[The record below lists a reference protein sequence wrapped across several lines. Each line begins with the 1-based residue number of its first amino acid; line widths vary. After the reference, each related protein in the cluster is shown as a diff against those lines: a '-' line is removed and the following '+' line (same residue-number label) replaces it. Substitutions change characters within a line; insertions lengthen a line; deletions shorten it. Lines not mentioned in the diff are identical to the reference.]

1 MEQENATQAEG
12 SRLTDGS
19 NSTAVDDDVLLRAH
33 EPVLMLTA
41 GEYFVPVAVDGF
53 VSQSQLLVRDLAD
66 NAVVLA
72 TPGALDLDGLARLGA
87 GHEGPGLSLSG
98 IIAPST
104 LSGQFRAWLPK
115 PRPSF
120 RAGSRLA
127 QVGLFG
133 RSIDILSRLSLLVRG
148 TVPGGSA
155 ADSLLAQQE
164 HFDPGHPT
172 YYGRVVRDNG
182 WVICQYWFFYSFN
195 NWRSA
200 FSGVNEHEG
209 DWEQVTVYLDGTG
222 AQSVDGLPEPRWVV
236 FSAHDETGDDLRRRW
251 DDPDLHKEGERHP
264 VVFVGAGS
272 HSGAY
277 LPGDYLIT
285 VEPPSWGGVLP
296 FIRRVASVLT
306 PWARAAQGS
315 GFGIPYIDY
324 ARGDG
329 DTIGPGHER
338 EWTQVVI
345 GEQTPWVHDYR
356 GLWGHDSRDAFGGE
370 RGPAGP
376 RYERDTTVRA
386 SWGDPVGWAGLAKV
400 APSPAVELERV
411 ETRVEQIDVELGML
425 NDEVEQAR
433 HDLTTRAAGLDPATP
448 VVRAMAARERELVAT
463 RMRAVRLGD
472 EKAQLVWE
480 VRDGIRPTSP
490 HSHLMHRR
498 LPIATAARGR
508 ARFLAVWAVVSTPLV
523 LWLLGSLFRVDSA
536 GLQVTAVGALVIVL
550 SVEAFGRG
558 YLLAYVVRV
567 LFVVALG
574 SLLVLLLGAWQTVL
588 WAALST
594 LAVLVL
600 LVNVRDAVRR

>member
-1 MEQENATQAEG
+1 M
-12 SRLTDGS
+12 
-19 NSTAVDDDVLLRAH
+19 
-33 EPVLMLTA
+33 
-41 GEYFVPVAVDGF
+41 
-53 VSQSQLLVRDLAD
+53 
-66 NAVVLA
+66 
-72 TPGALDLDGLARLGA
+72 
-87 GHEGPGLSLSG
+87 
-98 IIAPST
+98 
-104 LSGQFRAWLPK
+104 
-115 PRPSF
+115 
-120 RAGSRLA
+120 
-127 QVGLFG
+127 
-133 RSIDILSRLSLLVRG
+133 SRLSLLVRG

-155 ADSLLAQQE
+155 ADSLLAQQA
-164 HFDPGHPT
+164 HFAPERPT
-172 YYGRVVRDNG
+172 YYGRVMRDNG
-182 WVICQYWFFYSFN
+182 WIVCQYWFFYSFN

-209 DWEQVTVYLDGTG
+209 DWEQVTVYLDGTEAG
-222 AQSVDGLPEPRWVV
+222 AADTVDGLPQPRWVV

-251 DDPDLHKEGERHP
+251 DDPDLHKQNERHP

-285 VEPPSWGGVLP
+285 VVPPSWGGVLP
-296 FIRRVASVLT
+296 FIRRVAGVLT

-345 GEQTPWVHDYR
+345 DEQTPWVHDYR

-400 APSPAVELERV
+400 APSPAVELEHV
-411 ETRVEQIDVELGML
+411 ESRLGQIDRELGLL
-425 NDEVEQAR
+425 NDEIRESR

-448 VVRAMAARERELVAT
+448 VVRDMADRERDLVVT
-463 RMRAVRLGD
+463 RMNAVRLGD
-472 EKAQLVWE
+472 ERAQLARE
-480 VRDGIRPTSP
+480 VHDGIRPTSP
-490 HSHLMHRR
+490 HSHLTHRR
-498 LPIATAARGR
+498 MPIAVAERGR

-523 LWLLGSLFRVDSA
+523 LLLLGSLFRVDST
-536 GLQVTAVGALVIVL
+536 GLQVTAVGALVTVL

-567 LFVVALG
+567 LLVIALALVV
-574 SLLVLLLGAWQTVL
+574 VLLLGAWQTVL
-588 WAALST
+588 WVLLWT

-600 LVNVRDAVRR
+600 LVNVRDSVRR

>member
-1 MEQENATQAEG
+1 MEQESATQAG
-12 SRLTDGS
+12 VSDGMDHS
-19 NSTAVDDDVLLRAH
+19 AVDDHVLLRAH
-33 EPVLMLTA
+33 EPVLSLTA

-53 VSQSQLLVRDLAD
+53 VSQSQLFVRDLAD

-72 TPGALDLDGLARLGA
+72 TPGTLDLDRLARLGTD
-87 GHEGPGLSLSG
+87 HDGPGLSLSG
-98 IIAPST
+98 ITAPTT
-104 LSGQFRAWLPK
+104 LSGRFRAWLPK
-115 PRPSF
+115 PRPRF

-127 QVGLFG
+127 QVGLVG
-133 RSIDILSRLSLLVRG
+133 RSIDILSRLSLFVRG

-155 ADSLLAQQE
+155 GDSLVAQQQ
-164 HFDPGHPT
+164 HFAPDRPT

-182 WVICQYWFFYSFN
+182 WIVCQYWFFYSFN

-209 DWEQVTVYLDGTG
+209 DWEQVTVYLDGSG
-222 AQSVDGLPEPRWVV
+222 AGGPDGLPQPRWVV

-251 DDPDLHKEGERHP
+251 DDPDLRTEGERHP

-285 VEPPSWGGVLP
+285 VVPPSWGGVLP
-296 FIRRVASVLT
+296 FIRRAARVVT
-306 PWARAAQGS
+306 PWARAAQGP

-345 GEQTPWVHDYR
+345 DEHTPWVRDYR

-376 RYERDTTVRA
+376 RYERDTSVRA

-400 APSPAVELERV
+400 APNPAVELEHV
-411 ETRVEQIDVELGML
+411 ETRVEQIHAELGML

-448 VVRAMAARERELVAT
+448 VVRAMAVRERELVTT
-463 RMRAVRLGD
+463 RMRAVRLSD
-472 EKAQLVWE
+472 ERAQLVRE
-480 VRDGIRPTSP
+480 VRHGIRPTSA
-490 HSHLMHRR
+490 HSHLTHRR
-498 LPIATAARGR
+498 LPIAVAERGR

-523 LWLLGSLFRVDSA
+523 LALLGSLFRVDST
-536 GLQVTAVGALVIVL
+536 GRQVTAVGALVIVL

-558 YLLAYVVRV
+558 YLLAYIVRV
-567 LFVVALG
+567 LLVVALG
-574 SLLVLLLGAWQTVL
+574 SLVVLLLGAWQTVL

>member
-1 MEQENATQAEG
+1 MPDH
-12 SRLTDGS
+12 S
-19 NSTAVDDDVLLRAH
+19 LLRAH

-53 VSQSQLLVRDLAD
+53 VSQSQLFVRDLAD
-66 NAVVLA
+66 NAAVLA
-72 TPGALDLDGLARLGA
+72 TPGTLDLDRLARRGA
-87 GHEGPGLSLSG
+87 EHDGPGLSLSG
-98 IIAPST
+98 IIAPTT
-104 LSGQFRAWLPK
+104 LSGRFRAWLPQ

-127 QVGLFG
+127 QVGLVG
-133 RSIDILSRLSLLVRG
+133 RSVDILSRLSLLVRG

-155 ADSLLAQQE
+155 GDSLVAQQQ
-164 HFDPGHPT
+164 HFAPERPT
-172 YYGRVVRDNG
+172 YYGRVVRDSG
-182 WVICQYWFFYSFN
+182 WVVCQYWFFYSFN

-209 DWEQVTVYLDGTG
+209 DWEQVTVYLDGSATG
-222 AQSVDGLPEPRWVV
+222 GVDGLPQPRWVV

-251 DDPDLHKEGERHP
+251 DDPDLSKQGERHP

-285 VEPPSWGGVLP
+285 VVPPSWGGVLP
-296 FIRRVASVLT
+296 FISRVARIAT
-306 PWARAAQGS
+306 PWSRAAQGT
-315 GFGIPYIDY
+315 GFGLPYLDY

-329 DTIGPGHER
+329 DAIGPGHER
-338 EWTQVVI
+338 EWTGVVI
-345 GEQTPWVHDYR
+345 DEQTPWVRDYR

-376 RYERDTTVRA
+376 RYERDTTVRQ

-400 APSPAVELERV
+400 APNSAVELEHV
-411 ETRVEQIDVELGML
+411 ETRVDQIEVELGLL
-425 NDEVEQAR
+425 NDEIEQSR
-433 HDLTTRAAGLDPATP
+433 HDLTARAAGLDPSTP
-448 VVRAMAARERELVAT
+448 VVRAMAERERELVTT

-472 EKAQLVWE
+472 ERAQLVRE
-480 VRDGIRPTSP
+480 IRDGIRPTSP
-490 HSHLMHRR
+490 HSHLTHRR
-498 LPIATAARGR
+498 LPIALAERGR

-523 LWLLGSLFRVDSA
+523 LLLVGSLFRVDST
-536 GLQVTAVGALVIVL
+536 GRQITAFGALVIVL
-550 SVEAFGRG
+550 SVEAFGCG
-558 YLLAYVVRV
+558 YLLAYIVRV
-567 LFVVALG
+567 LLLVALG

-588 WAALST
+588 WVLLST